1 MCSGEETLPLCLVA
15 NFGSESDDIIV
26 KEVLFKGQRIEDNIS
41 GDSCGFT
48 WEVNNKYYTC
58 SVRVRVVDGT
68 SDRLP
73 GSPSATPEA
82 LVMYAGRNPVDWG
95 ELSPKLKTVHSMFG
109 CGQIKLLV
117 AQSFKEDSTRLEAQ
131 EWAVEEGVE
140 IIDFSEDEDEDEND
154 DCIDEKFFASSPQK
168 RVIEALQTC
177 PWPNISMKKDTEGAR
192 ASMDPSSVVGG
203 GGGGIGDGDNFEA
216 LFAQL
221 STFRNRSTNM
231 PDGERRA
238 FAERV
243 AMQFYNAIGGENSS
257 DEEETKNDGGNK

>member
-1 MCSGEETLPLCLVA
+1 MKIASQRERWIPM
-15 NFGSESDDIIV
+15 DIHQHLYI
-26 KEVLFKGQRIEDNIS
+26 F
-41 GDSCGFT
+41 
-48 WEVNNKYYTC
+48 

-131 EWAVEEGVE
+131 EWAVEEGEFINIYALSPRDTRICFLKWFSAPLPGVE

-192 ASMDPSSVVGG
+192 VS
-203 GGGGIGDGDNFEA
+203 
-216 LFAQL
+216 LF
-221 STFRNRSTNM
+221 
-231 PDGERRA
+231 
-238 FAERV
+238 
-243 AMQFYNAIGGENSS
+243 
-257 DEEETKNDGGNK
+257 